1 MELSSHLEDKSNLRE
16 IGKAQ
21 AENAISIRD
30 VKFRYTK
37 RSPYVL
43 NIENLRIQKGEKVAV
58 IGPSGAGKTT
68 LMRLINGVLSL
79 NPGK

>member
-1 MELSSHLEDKSNLRE
+1 MELSSHVEDKSNLRE

-43 NIENLRIQKGEKVAV
+43 NIENLRIQKAKGFQ
-58 IGPSGAGKTT
+58 
-68 LMRLINGVLSL
+68 
-79 NPGK
+79 